1 MRKSSAA
8 WFRFLGAALCWMA
21 LECAAL
27 AQGTQQCIALE
38 LYVRGAEDAD
48 VRTWVEEA
56 VADRPGLRV
65 RVYDVAEEGGAGK
78 ERHDK
83 ICAYFRVNA
92 ADSLPMVYGCAQRF
106 VTPASKEAVEQE
118 LDQLR
123 TMTVYVRSG
132 CPRCARTKEYLKTLM
147 PNYPGFRLVYR
158 DVATD
163 RTAQTELN
171 AVARKYNKSAVSV
184 PVFHFCDQVTVGW
197 DSASGTG
204 RRLEGLLERWTFEC
218 KPDADDDQTQLDN
231 HRERNENDAALV
243 AQHVAEWL
251 NVAPR
256 PVHGRHVMLAS
267 SAPTPPAL
275 SLLTFLQS
283 EHRPRDPPAED
294 APDSSSEVPDDFELP
309 LPGPPLPADVESE
322 FELPLP
328 ADVDDE
334 WPDSSPAET
343 YPPEDEINLPV
354 FGRIRASDLGLPAF
368 TIAIGLVDGFNP
380 CAMWVLLFLLSILV
394 NLKSRWK
401 IVAVAGTF
409 VLISGLVYFAFMA
422 AWLNALSLL
431 GKERPIQIVLGTLA
445 ILIGA
450 VHVKDFF
457 AFKQG
462 FSLSIPEAAKPGI
475 YARVRRIVT
484 AENVFGAIVGAST
497 LAVLVNLLELLCTAG
512 LPALYTDVLRRN
524 NLPAWQE
531 YAYLGLYI
539 LAYMFDDA
547 LMVTIVTVT
556 LGKSKLQEK
565 QGRWLKLIS
574 GLIILALGVVM
585 LFKPDLL
592 QFV

>member
-1 MRKSSAA
+1 
-8 WFRFLGAALCWMA
+8 MA
-21 LECAAL
+21 LIACAAL
-27 AQGTQQCIALE
+27 GEGVAIAQGTQQWIALE
-38 LYVRGAEDAD
+38 LYVRGDQD
-48 VRTWVEEA
+48 SDMRTWVEEA
-56 VADRPGLRV
+56 VAEREGLKV
-65 RVYDVAEEGGAGK
+65 RVYDVSEEGGAGR

-83 ICAYFRVNA
+83 ICSYFRVRPEE
-92 ADSLPMVYGCAQRF
+92 SLPMVYGCAQRF
-106 VTPASKEAVEQE
+106 VAPSSRQEVEKE

-132 CPRCARTKEYLKTLM
+132 CPRCARTKEYLKSTM
-147 PNYPGFRLVYR
+147 PKYPGFRLVYR
-158 DVATD
+158 DVVTD
-163 RTAQTELN
+163 RTAQNELN

-197 DSASGTG
+197 DSPSGTG
-204 RRLEGLLERWTFEC
+204 RRLEGLLERWTFER
-218 KPDADDDQTQLDN
+218 KPESDDDQTRLDDERG
-231 HRERNENDAALV
+231 HRDDETSQV
-243 AQHVAEWL
+243 AQHVVEWL
-251 NVAPR
+251 NAAPR
-256 PVHGRHVMLAS
+256 AAQGRPGVLAS
-267 SAPTPPAL
+267 SSFAPAAH

-294 APDSSSEVPDDFELP
+294 VSDENPEVPDDFELP

-328 ADVDDE
+328 ADVDE
-334 WPDSSPAET
+334 ASPDPSPAET
-343 YPPEDEINLPV
+343 YPPEDEVNLPV

-401 IVAVAGTF
+401 IIAVAGTF

-422 AWLNALSLL
+422 AWLNALALL
-431 GKERPIQIVLGTLA
+431 GQERPIQIVLGTLA
-445 ILIGA
+445 LLIGA

-457 AFKQG
+457 AFKKG
-462 FSLSIPEAAKPGI
+462 ISLSIPESAKPGI
-475 YARVRRIVT
+475 YAHVRRIVT
-484 AENVFGAIVGAST
+484 AENIMGAVIGAST

-524 NLPAWQE
+524 NLPAWKE
-531 YAYLGLYI
+531 YAYLGLYN

-556 LGKSKLQEK
+556 LGRNKLQEK

-585 LFKPDLL
+585 IFKPELL